1 MRKGFSLITAIIF
14 VVLVATLAM
23 FSINTSA
30 TTAKQTSDVFLR
42 EQAELLAQGATE
54 IAIFNLINTNF
65 TQVANCA
72 SLDSNANIMQTLFP
86 TNNVTTSLF
95 NVTVTVNKVFGT
107 IGVCDGT
114 AGRGTAVITVTT
126 SASIG
131 TVILDVTVTST
142 KPNVF
147 PVRYTRRTIQKL

>member
-54 IAIFNLINTNF
+54 IAIFF
-65 TQVANCA
+65 
-72 SLDSNANIMQTLFP
+72 S
-86 TNNVTTSLF
+86 
-95 NVTVTVNKVFGT
+95 
-107 IGVCDGT
+107 
-114 AGRGTAVITVTT
+114 
-126 SASIG
+126 
-131 TVILDVTVTST
+131 
-142 KPNVF
+142 
-147 PVRYTRRTIQKL
+147 

>member
-54 IAIFNLINTNF
+54 IAIFNLLNTNF
-65 TQVANCA
+65 TQAANCTL
-72 SLDSNANIMQTLFP
+72 LDTNTNIMQTTFP
-86 TNNVTTSLF
+86 TNNVATSLF
-95 NVTVTVNKVFGT
+95 AVTVTINKVFG
-107 IGVCDGT
+107 GYG
-114 AGRGTAVITVTT
+114 
-126 SASIG
+126 
-131 TVILDVTVTST
+131 LL
-142 KPNVF
+142 
-147 PVRYTRRTIQKL
+147 RRHCR